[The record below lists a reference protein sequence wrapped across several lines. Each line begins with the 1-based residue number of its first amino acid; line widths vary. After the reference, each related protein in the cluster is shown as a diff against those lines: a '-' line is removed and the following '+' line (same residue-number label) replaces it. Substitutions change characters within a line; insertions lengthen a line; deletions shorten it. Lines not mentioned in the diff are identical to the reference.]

1 MDITEL
7 SAGISILAGGS
18 RDAKVRSAFKLYDT
32 DGNGFISPQEMY
44 NYLLSVYRVLFE
56 TQPQVRES
64 MKGVTAEELAKVTTE
79 EAFAQAD
86 TNGDGQL
93 SFEEFQAW
101 LVAGSLFN
109 NKPTTD
115 FL

>member
-18 RDAKVRSAFKLYDT
+18 RDAKVRSAFKMYDT

-44 NYLLSVYRVLFE
+44 TYLLSVYRVLFE

-64 MKGVTAEELAKVTTE
+64 MNGVTPEELAKVTTE
-79 EAFAQAD
+79 EAFAQVC
-86 TNGDGQL
+86 
-93 SFEEFQAW
+93 S
-101 LVAGSLFN
+101 SLTHLTFN
-109 NKPTTD
+109 KKRNSTRKDLTT
-115 FL
+115 